1 MDKSKVLSEIKSFL
15 EGYNNDLKY
24 IVNVETDPR
33 TNYAECIIHE
43 PNQEPRIEKIQYE
56 PFLYMKDLSK
66 NNIKLYMGKSDE
78 LVESKRIKYGIKI
91 KN

>member
-56 PFLYMKDLSK
+56 TIFIYERF
-66 NNIKLYMGKSDE
+66 I
-78 LVESKRIKYGIKI
+78 
-91 KN
+91 